1 MTRQNI
7 NIIDFEV
14 LYNILNEFKTNLSF
28 NIFNYKNIDQYFKT
42 SNGRNNH
49 SNTIFIVKSKNSN
62 LFNNSKI
69 DNRDVCYFEDYPLT
83 IYKLIEATNIFLI
96 KKKYNYQSKINIK
109 DYILDINSRIIK
121 KDNSLLKL
129 TEREIDIIFFL
140 NDKKT
145 PQKVNKLQSEVW
157 GHSSKL
163 ETHTVE
169 THIYRLRKKI
179 SDKFNDK
186 NFILSNSNGYL
197 IS

>member
-129 TEREIDIIFFL
+129 TEREIDIIFFF
-140 NDKKT
+140 K
-145 PQKVNKLQSEVW
+145 
-157 GHSSKL
+157 
-163 ETHTVE
+163 
-169 THIYRLRKKI
+169 
-179 SDKFNDK
+179 
-186 NFILSNSNGYL
+186 
-197 IS
+197 